1 MPLLKFECI
10 FTHKDIGEEFHQF
23 LKEDRSEESW
33 EFLRNTLKLTKN
45 LKKENSVSEK
55 KLQTL
60 CSRFVDE
67 NGTQAINIGS
77 KARETLL
84 KELKNH
90 NLNAL
95 KPVQETVIAEMKFD
109 SFKRFTRSK
118 RGLKIIQKYSKDP
131 TVVIPEFV
139 LKKFSKSFKFDSKSF
154 LQ

>member
-10 FTHKDIGEEFHQF
+10 FTHKDIGEEFHHF

-33 EFLRNTLKLTKN
+33 EFLKQTLKLTKN
-45 LKKENSVSEK
+45 LRKENSVSEK
-55 KLQTL
+55 KIQSLS
-60 CSRFVDE
+60 SRFVE
-67 NGTQAINIGS
+67 ESGPQAINIGS

-139 LKKFSKSFKFDSKSF
+139 FKIF
-154 LQ
+154 LNIFKV